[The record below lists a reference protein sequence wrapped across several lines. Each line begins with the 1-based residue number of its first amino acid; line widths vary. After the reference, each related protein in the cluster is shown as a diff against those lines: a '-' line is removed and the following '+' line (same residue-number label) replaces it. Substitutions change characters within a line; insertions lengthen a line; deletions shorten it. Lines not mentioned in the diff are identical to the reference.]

1 MTLSYTQVPCIVLGL
16 ETQIGLGLVRELGR
30 AGVKVIGVTHS
41 AHDIGLR
48 SKYLSESHVVP
59 HRRNAALL
67 QRLQEI
73 ARSHGG
79 ATLLTVSEVN
89 LKWLATCRDELGAAL
104 HPLRLVVPQS
114 RQLALVLD
122 KEKTLAL
129 AKEVG
134 VPVPQTVLPGSAT
147 DPGLNQ
153 LRFPVV
159 LKWADPEKVSGLL
172 QAARLPLHKAEFA
185 MDLQA
190 LQRALQRYDGVG
202 HWPLVQEYAPGQ
214 GLGQFFYMHQGQA
227 LRVFQHRRVA
237 EWPPEGGYSSV
248 CDAVPLTEHTELQ
261 ALSHKLLCA
270 MQWEGVAMVEYRHD
284 PATGRSV
291 LMEINGR
298 FWGSFPLAVHCKA
311 GFAVLSH
318 AVGGLGQVPPLPQM
332 RTDLRCRMVLTE
344 VKRLLRITLKPGQ
357 IKDPMFKVR
366 PLYEW
371 LRFVGD
377 FLKPNVRYFLWS
389 LDDPKPWLAD
399 AWGMVK
405 KTLRVGRG

>member
-1 MTLSYTQVPCIVLGL
+1 MTRSYTQVPCIVLGL

-30 AGVKVIGVTHS
+30 AGVKVIGVTHL
-41 AHDIGLR
+41 ATDMGLC

-79 ATLLTVSEVN
+79 ATLLTVSEAN
-89 LKWLATCRDELGAAL
+89 LKWLASCRDELGAAL
-104 HPLRLVVPQS
+104 EPLHLVVPQS
-114 RQLALVLD
+114 TQLASVLD

-129 AKEVG
+129 AQEVG
-134 VPVPQTVLPGSAT
+134 VPVPQTCLPGSAS
-147 DPGLNQ
+147 DPALNH

-159 LKWADPEKVSGLL
+159 LKWADPEKVSSLL
-172 QAARLPLHKAEFA
+172 QEAGLPLHKAEFA

-190 LQRALQRYDGVG
+190 LQLALQRYDGVG
-202 HWPLVQEYAPGQ
+202 HWPLVQEYAPGL
-214 GLGQFFYMHQGQA
+214 GLGQFFYIHNGQA

-261 ALSHKLLCA
+261 ALSLKLLRA

-284 PATGRSV
+284 PATNRSV

-311 GFAVLSH
+311 GFALLSH
-318 AVGGLGQVPPLPQM
+318 AVGGVGQVPALPAP
-332 RTDLRCRMVLTE
+332 RDDLRCRMVLTE
-344 VKRLLRITLKPGQ
+344 VKRLLRITLKPHQ

-371 LRFVGD
+371 LRFTAD

-405 KTLRVGRG
+405 KAVRR